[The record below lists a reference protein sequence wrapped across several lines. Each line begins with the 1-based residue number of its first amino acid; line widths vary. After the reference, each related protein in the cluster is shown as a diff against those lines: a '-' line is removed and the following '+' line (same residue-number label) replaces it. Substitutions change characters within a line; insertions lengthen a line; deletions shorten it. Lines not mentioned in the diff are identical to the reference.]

1 MVISPP
7 DLSTNEGN
15 FSGRV
20 CDRLTQPQV
29 SVSKGMHAVISLVSF
44 LLVNHIAGCRF
55 YMLVVVGLAAV
66 CRGVAPSSRG
76 GRIMHAG

>member
-29 SVSKGMHAVISLVSF
+29 SVSKGMHAVSLVSF
-44 LLVNHIAGCRF
+44 LLVNHIAGGRF
-55 YMLVVVGLAAV
+55 YILFVVGLAAV
-66 CRGVAPSSRG
+66 CRGVAPSS
-76 GRIMHAG
+76 